1 VQRALHEYVVSPY
14 VRAFPTEVVSWVT
27 TVWGY
32 VMAEP
37 PPALAVHGVTKRF
50 GGVTALSDVD
60 LVVRR
65 GEVVALVGE
74 NGAGKSTLV
83 NILSGIYEPDVGTI
97 DRDGARVRIAS
108 PSRAQVL
115 GIATVFQDL
124 ALCENLDVVR
134 NLLLRQLSSTVTQP
148 RVKVRELS
156 GGQRQTVAIARTLL
170 GNPTIVTLDEPTA
183 ALGTTQRVEVLNQIA
198 KLKARGLGVIMISHN
213 LEDVG
218 AVADRVVVLRQ
229 GRTNGDFAVASATTE
244 QVHVAMTGS
253 IRGMT
258 VGGEIV
264 GRHRARES
272 GDRWPRGSTS
282 GVAGDPPGA
291 RRGGRRTGRPAR
303 RGDRALPRGP
313 RRDRP
318 SRCSS
323 KIVLSCRTVL
333 GERHPDTLVA
343 EGNLAVAYVRAG
355 HVDGLATLDEE
366 YRVRAL
372 ELGPDDPR
380 ALSAQEALATAH
392 RLREGTDEAI
402 RLGEEV
408 VAARERVLGTAH
420 VDTLVSRLGLGLSCA
435 QARAVPQALTILSA
449 ALEDA
454 EAAHGPLHRHTIE
467 LRAALACC
475 RVLNGELRVAA
486 AEYDRAIVDAT
497 ESLGADHTDTVAL
510 RESAR
515 SSTLRGEGVQ
525 AVS

>member
-1 VQRALHEYVVSPY
+1 VSWVLRPCRHREPSTDPEVVQRALHEYVVSPY

-318 SRCSS
+318 
-323 KIVLSCRTVL
+323 
-333 GERHPDTLVA
+333 PA
-343 EGNLAVAYVRAG
+343 A
-355 HVDGLATLDEE
+355 
-366 YRVRAL
+366 RVR
-372 ELGPDDPR
+372 
-380 ALSAQEALATAH
+380 
-392 RLREGTDEAI
+392 
-402 RLGEEV
+402 
-408 VAARERVLGTAH
+408 
-420 VDTLVSRLGLGLSCA
+420 
-435 QARAVPQALTILSA
+435 
-449 ALEDA
+449 
-454 EAAHGPLHRHTIE
+454 
-467 LRAALACC
+467 
-475 RVLNGELRVAA
+475 
-486 AEYDRAIVDAT
+486 
-497 ESLGADHTDTVAL
+497 
-510 RESAR
+510 
-515 SSTLRGEGVQ
+515 SS
-525 AVS
+525 

>member
-1 VQRALHEYVVSPY
+1 
-14 VRAFPTEVVSWVT
+14 
-27 TVWGY
+27 
-32 VMAEP
+32 
-37 PPALAVHGVTKRF
+37 
-50 GGVTALSDVD
+50 
-60 LVVRR
+60 
-65 GEVVALVGE
+65 
-74 NGAGKSTLV
+74 
-83 NILSGIYEPDVGTI
+83 VGTI

-318 SRCSS
+318 
-323 KIVLSCRTVL
+323 
-333 GERHPDTLVA
+333 P
-343 EGNLAVAYVRAG
+343 
-355 HVDGLATLDEE
+355 
-366 YRVRAL
+366 
-372 ELGPDDPR
+372 
-380 ALSAQEALATAH
+380 
-392 RLREGTDEAI
+392 
-402 RLGEEV
+402 
-408 VAARERVLGTAH
+408 AAR
-420 VDTLVSRLGLGLSCA
+420 
-435 QARAVPQALTILSA
+435 
-449 ALEDA
+449 
-454 EAAHGPLHRHTIE
+454 
-467 LRAALACC
+467 
-475 RVLNGELRVAA
+475 
-486 AEYDRAIVDAT
+486 
-497 ESLGADHTDTVAL
+497 
-510 RESAR
+510 AR
-515 SSTLRGEGVQ
+515 SS
-525 AVS
+525 